1 MKKIILDNLPT
12 IWIVAIFLLGMTLT
26 FNHANANPV
35 YNWVIE
41 QKDKTVEYQKE
52 SWKQSKLQFFR
63 TKQSLLD
70 LFNKEENNESQ
81 D

>member
-1 MKKIILDNLPT
+1 MVS
-12 IWIVAIFLLGMTLT
+12 IVALAFMLITGVAKANVMT
-26 FNHANANPV
+26 
-35 YNWVIE
+35 WVIE

-63 TKQSLLD
+63 TKQQLLD
-70 LFNKEENNESQ
+70 LFDNEESNESQ

>member
-1 MKKIILDNLPT
+1 MKIKEILMVS
-12 IWIVAIFLLGMTLT
+12 IVALAFMLITGVAKANVMT
-26 FNHANANPV
+26 
-35 YNWVIE
+35 WVIE

-63 TKQSLLD
+63 TKQQLLD
-70 LFNKEENNESQ
+70 LFDNEESNESQ

>member
-1 MKKIILDNLPT
+1 MLIT
-12 IWIVAIFLLGMTLT
+12 GVAKANVMT
-26 FNHANANPV
+26 
-35 YNWVIE
+35 WVIE

-63 TKQSLLD
+63 TKQQLLD
-70 LFNKEENNESQ
+70 LFDNEESNESQ

>member
-1 MKKIILDNLPT
+1 MKIKEILMVS
-12 IWIVAIFLLGMTLT
+12 IVALAFMLITGVAKANVMT
-26 FNHANANPV
+26 
-35 YNWVIE
+35 WVIE

-70 LFNKEENNESQ
+70 LFNKEESNESQ

>member
-1 MKKIILDNLPT
+1 MKIKEIIMVS
-12 IWIVAIFLLGMTLT
+12 IVALAFMLITGVAKANVMT
-26 FNHANANPV
+26 
-35 YNWVIE
+35 WVIE

-63 TKQSLLD
+63 TKQQLLD
-70 LFNKEENNESQ
+70 LFDKEESNVTQ

>member
-1 MKKIILDNLPT
+1 MKIKEILMVS
-12 IWIVAIFLLGMTLT
+12 IVALAFMLITGVAKANVMT
-26 FNHANANPV
+26 
-35 YNWVIE
+35 WVIE

-63 TKQSLLD
+63 TKQQLLD
-70 LFNKEENNESQ
+70 LFDKEESNVTQ

>member
-1 MKKIILDNLPT
+1 MVS
-12 IWIVAIFLLGMTLT
+12 IVALAFMLITGVAKANVMT
-26 FNHANANPV
+26 
-35 YNWVIE
+35 WVIE

-63 TKQSLLD
+63 TKQQLLD
-70 LFNKEENNESQ
+70 LFDKEESNVTQ